1 MRIEHS
7 GNATIS
13 TLSASITD
21 SDVTI
26 SCVDLTN
33 WSDGS
38 IGDFYGS
45 INKGTGTEEKI
56 RFSGRTGN
64 VLAVAERGVDGTTAQ
79 SHAINSSIEHVWTAV
94 EADEANAHQEATTGT
109 VHGLAL
115 ADVALTSEV
124 TVAIADAVEVETD
137 ARVAA
142 DALKANL
149 SVTVNAKTGDFT
161 LTNAENGEV
170 VTMDKAT
177 ANTLT
182 IGTGRP
188 AGFTA
193 VIVQLGAGQTTIAA
207 SGTTLRATPG
217 LKLRAQYSAATV
229 IHLGSEVYLVTGDL
243 SA

>member
-7 GNATIS
+7 GNATVS

-124 TVAIADAVEVETD
+124 ADAVEVETD

-182 IGTGRP
+182 IPTGLVD
-188 AGFTA
+188 GYTGM
-193 VIVQLGAGQTTIAA
+193 VVQKGVGQTTIAA
-207 SGTTLRATPG
+207 PGTPLATPG
-217 LKLRAQYSAATV
+217 LKLRTKGSTATY
-229 IHLGSEVYLVTGDL
+229 IHLGSDLYVITGDL

>member
-7 GNATIS
+7 GNATVS

-94 EADEANAHQEATTGT
+94 EADEANAHQEAGSGAHGYPSIASLMLTTGAQDVVGT
-109 VHGLAL
+109 KRFADLIVDGPQELA
-115 ADVALTSEV
+115 EF
-124 TVAIADAVEVETD
+124 
-137 ARVAA
+137 RVR
-142 DALKANL
+142 NIY
-149 SVTVNAKTGDFT
+149 V
-161 LTNAENGEV
+161 
-170 VTMDKAT
+170 
-177 ANTLT
+177 
-182 IGTGRP
+182 GTGAP
-188 AGFTA
+188 DN
-193 VIVQLGAGQTTIAA
+193 
-207 SGTTLRATPG
+207 
-217 LKLRAQYSAATV
+217 
-229 IHLGSEVYLVTGDL
+229 GDGEDGDIYIDQ
-243 SA
+243 S

>member
-124 TVAIADAVEVETD
+124 ADAVEVETD

-182 IGTGRP
+182 IPTGLVD
-188 AGFTA
+188 GYTGM
-193 VIVQLGAGQTTIAA
+193 VVQKGVGQTTIAA
-207 SGTTLRATPG
+207 PGTPLATPG
-217 LKLRAQYSAATV
+217 LKLRTKGSTATY
-229 IHLGSEVYLVTGDL
+229 IHLGSDLYVITGDL